1 MKQSFLKRN
10 PFKNFLLFLT
20 IFPKSSSGEA
30 CCLAFLKPNLY
41 KSSCFNRN
49 EADWF
54 VKADDDTFMVIE
66 NLRHMLQPYPKSMPI
81 FFGCKFK
88 MTVR

>member
-10 PFKNFLLFLT
+10 PFKFFLLFLT

-41 KSSCFNRN
+41 KSCFNRN